1 MSVNND
7 NIKIFSE
14 KNWLLLCKRPYDFVY
29 MNTLDNQY
37 YSIKETKTLK
47 DISSLVYSFS
57 ISTGMI
63 FKYLLPFFDWDVS
76 INFRFIS
83 LFLILLLVVILTQIQ
98 LKKGEQWIVG
108 NPITISSDEEKEII
122 AEAKQIYKTN
132 ITLFSILVIA
142 FIIFAILF
150 ILTFHIMIIIMTVA
164 LAYYIGLLIP
174 IFKFYS
180 RKKFLSKKN

>member
-1 MSVNND
+1 MSVNNK

-14 KNWLLLCKRPYDFVY
+14 KNWLLLCKRPFDYVY

-47 DISSLVYSFS
+47 NIAPLMYSFS

-63 FKYLLPFFDWDVS
+63 FKYLLPFFDWNVS

-83 LFLILLLVVILTQIQ
+83 LFLILVLVVILTQIQ
-98 LKKGEQWIVG
+98 LKKVEQWAVG
-108 NPITISSDEEKEII
+108 NPITLSSEEEKEII
-122 AEAKQIYKTN
+122 AEAKQTYKTS
-132 ITLFSILVIA
+132 ITFFSILVIA

-164 LAYYIGLLIP
+164 LAYYIAILVPGL
-174 IFKFYS
+174 KFSS

>member
-1 MSVNND
+1 MAVNND

-47 DISSLVYSFS
+47 NIAPLLYSFS

-63 FKYLLPFFDWDVS
+63 FKYLLPFFDWNVS

-83 LFLILLLVVILTQIQ
+83 LFLILLLVVILTKIQ
-98 LKKGEQWIVG
+98 LKKAEQWAVG
-108 NPITISSDEEKEII
+108 NPITLSSEEEKEII
-122 AEAKQIYKTN
+122 AEAKQTYKTN
-132 ITLFSILVIA
+132 ITFFSNTSNSIYNICNTIYFNFPYFDNYYDSSFSIL
-142 FIIFAILF
+142 
-150 ILTFHIMIIIMTVA
+150 
-164 LAYYIGLLIP
+164 YCYINTRVKV
-174 IFKFYS
+174 FF
-180 RKKFLSKKN
+180 

>member
-47 DISSLVYSFS
+47 DISPLLYSFS

-83 LFLILLLVVILTQIQ
+83 LFLVVILTQIQ
-98 LKKGEQWIVG
+98 LKKVEQWAVG
-108 NPITISSDEEKEII
+108 NPITLSSEEEKEII

-174 IFKFYS
+174 SFKFYS

>member
-1 MSVNND
+1 MAVNND

-14 KNWLLLCKRPYDFVY
+14 KNWLLLCKRSNDIVY
-29 MNTLDNQY
+29 MSTLDNQY
-37 YSIKETKTLK
+37 YSIKETKKQK

-57 ISTGMI
+57 ISIGMI

-83 LFLILLLVVILTQIQ
+83 LFLILLLVVILTKIQ
-98 LKKGEQWIVG
+98 LKKAEQWAVG
-108 NPITISSDEEKEII
+108 NPITLSSEEEKEII
-122 AEAKQIYKTN
+122 AEAKQTYKTN
-132 ITLFSILVIA
+132 ITFFPILVIA

-150 ILTFHIMIIIMTVA
+150 ILTFHILIIIMTVL
-164 LAYYIGLLIP
+164 LAYYIAILIP
-174 IFKFYS
+174 GLRFFS

>member
-1 MSVNND
+1 
-7 NIKIFSE
+7 
-14 KNWLLLCKRPYDFVY
+14 
-29 MNTLDNQY
+29 
-37 YSIKETKTLK
+37 
-47 DISSLVYSFS
+47 
-57 ISTGMI
+57 MI

-98 LKKGEQWIVG
+98 LKKIEQCAVG
-108 NPITISSDEEKEII
+108 NPITLSSEEEKEII

-174 IFKFYS
+174 SFKFYS

>member
-1 MSVNND
+1 M
-7 NIKIFSE
+7 
-14 KNWLLLCKRPYDFVY
+14 
-29 MNTLDNQY
+29 
-37 YSIKETKTLK
+37 
-47 DISSLVYSFS
+47 
-57 ISTGMI
+57 
-63 FKYLLPFFDWDVS
+63 
-76 INFRFIS
+76 
-83 LFLILLLVVILTQIQ
+83 ILTKIQ
-98 LKKGEQWIVG
+98 LKKAEQWVVG

-150 ILTFHIMIIIMTVA
+150 ILTFHIMIIIMTVS

-174 IFKFYS
+174 SFKFYS

>member
-122 AEAKQIYKTN
+122 AEAKQIYNTN
-132 ITLFSILVIA
+132 ITL
-142 FIIFAILF
+142 FAILF

-180 RKKFLSKKN
+180 RKKLLSKKN

>member
-1 MSVNND
+1 MSVNNK

-14 KNWLLLCKRPYDFVY
+14 KNWLLLCKRPFDYVY

-37 YSIKETKTLK
+37 YSIKETKKQK

-63 FKYLLPFFDWDVS
+63 FKYLLPFFDWNVS

-98 LKKGEQWIVG
+98 LKKVEQWAVG
-108 NPITISSDEEKEII
+108 NPITLSSEEEKEII

-174 IFKFYS
+174 SFKFYS

>member
-14 KNWLLLCKRPYDFVY
+14 KNWLLSCKRPYDFVY

-37 YSIKETKTLK
+37 YSIKETKRLK
-47 DISSLVYSFS
+47 DISPLLYSFS

-98 LKKGEQWIVG
+98 LKKVEQWAVG
-108 NPITISSDEEKEII
+108 NPITLSSDEEKEII

-150 ILTFHIMIIIMTVA
+150 ILTFHFMIIIMTVL
-164 LAYYIGLLIP
+164 LAYYIALLVPGLR
-174 IFKFYS
+174 FFS

>member
-1 MSVNND
+1 MAVNND

-14 KNWLLLCKRPYDFVY
+14 KNWLLLCKRPFDYVY

-47 DISSLVYSFS
+47 NIAPLMYSFS

-98 LKKGEQWIVG
+98 LKKVEQWAVG
-108 NPITISSDEEKEII
+108 NPITVSSEEEKEII
-122 AEAKQIYKTN
+122 AEAKQTYKTSITFFFNTSNSIYN
-132 ITLFSILVIA
+132 ICNTIYFNFPYYDNYYDSCFSILYW
-142 FIIFAILF
+142 FINTNF
-150 ILTFHIMIIIMTVA
+150 
-164 LAYYIGLLIP
+164 
-174 IFKFYS
+174 
-180 RKKFLSKKN
+180 

>member
-1 MSVNND
+1 MSVNNK

-14 KNWLLLCKRPYDFVY
+14 KNWLLLCKRSNDIVY

-37 YSIKETKTLK
+37 YSIKETKKQK

-57 ISTGMI
+57 ISIGMI

-83 LFLILLLVVILTQIQ
+83 LFLILLLVVILTKIQ
-98 LKKGEQWIVG
+98 LKKAEQWDVG
-108 NPITISSDEEKEII
+108 NPITLSSEEEKEII
-122 AEAKQIYKTN
+122 AEAKQTYKTN
-132 ITLFSILVIA
+132 ITFFSILVIA

-150 ILTFHIMIIIMTVA
+150 ILTFHILIIIMTVL
-164 LAYYIGLLIP
+164 LAYYIAILIP
-174 IFKFYS
+174 GLRFFS

>member
-1 MSVNND
+1 MAVNND

-14 KNWLLLCKRPYDFVY
+14 KNWLLLCKRPFDYVY

-47 DISSLVYSFS
+47 NIAPLMYSFS

-98 LKKGEQWIVG
+98 LKKVEQWAVG
-108 NPITISSDEEKEII
+108 NPITLSSEE
-122 AEAKQIYKTN
+122 
-132 ITLFSILVIA
+132 
-142 FIIFAILF
+142 
-150 ILTFHIMIIIMTVA
+150 
-164 LAYYIGLLIP
+164 
-174 IFKFYS
+174 
-180 RKKFLSKKN
+180 